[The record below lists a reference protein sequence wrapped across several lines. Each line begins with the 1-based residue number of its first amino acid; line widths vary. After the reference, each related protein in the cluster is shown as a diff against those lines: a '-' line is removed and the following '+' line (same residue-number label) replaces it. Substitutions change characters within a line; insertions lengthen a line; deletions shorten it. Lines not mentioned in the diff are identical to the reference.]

1 MKNINESGRSMVEML
16 GVLSIIGVLS
26 IGGIAGYSMAMN
38 RYRANEALDMAT
50 KFAVVLYS
58 AKQTAAATGN
68 AFTESNYSLY
78 STGLTTDSTEANK
91 NKTPGGATISGVS
104 VDEDSVTMT
113 IDFGAAG
120 VCKAGAS
127 ILGVT
132 DKCTGESTSFE
143 YTFKQ
148 S

>member
-1 MKNINESGRSMVEML
+1 MKKTNESGRSMVEML
-16 GVLSIIGVLS
+16 GVLAIIGVLS

-78 STGLTTDSTEANK
+78 STGLTTDSTNT
-91 NKTPGGATISGVS
+91 NKTPGGATISAVS
-104 VDEDSVTMT
+104 VDEDSVKMT

-132 DKCTGESTSFE
+132 DKCTDESTSFE